1 MAGRVDLRKL
11 MDLRINEDVL
21 VSQYNARFRS
31 ESAQAVKTRL
41 SDVTKLVNG
50 DWTNAYPDGVAMP
63 SKPLVDNSIKNAV
76 YDLSRL
82 AKDARPTFKFVARS
96 DKAEA
101 RKAAHL
107 QAGILLSYRHFG
119 RFDRME
125 QQLYMDLIMAGFMG
139 VCVYYNETSD
149 YPIFKRL
156 DPRYTYPHIRG
167 GELID
172 VLYTE
177 TVRMR
182 DVEAYMADAAD
193 ELRLS
198 DVDKT
203 CQLID
208 FYTNQRVVQAIL
220 TTKDGTAQE
229 AKILDDWEHGLDTV
243 PVAFRQAESVDG
255 SFHGLMDQAEGPQ
268 IAQQMI
274 TQYLVDYIESMVHSP
289 FEEKG
294 IVNFDDPP
302 GPATLYHHDP
312 TADES
317 FMRRVAPAAPSGSVF
332 GLAAQLQESLR
343 TETTQPQTRVGSVEQ
358 SQASGAFVNSTQ
370 GQLTSLVKNLQDMMG
385 DLLVDLNDKAMRV
398 DEKWLDRSKPLVRPV
413 GTKNSYKPSTAID
426 GWYYHTVTFGA
437 AAGAGQS
444 NADARVLNH
453 LGARLIDRETARSQ
467 IDYLDDPSNIEERI
481 QGESIDDAILQK
493 FATDPATPMDA
504 LIDIKLQIAEGKDL
518 VEALKSVQARVKE
531 AQQQA
536 AAGAAGLPEGT
547 EQPGPDAAPQT
558 AEEQQF
564 AQEQGSIPSGVKG
577 GTLDIGPLRPLSQ
590 VIQRT

>member
-1 MAGRVDLRKL
+1 MAGRVDIRKL
-11 MDLRINEDVL
+11 MDMRINEDVL

-31 ESAQAVKTRL
+31 ETAQAVKERL
-41 SDVTKLVNG
+41 GNVIKLVNG
-50 DWTNAYPDGVAMP
+50 DWSDAYPDGTAMP
-63 SKPLVDNSIKNAV
+63 GKPLVDNSIKNAV

-82 AKDARPTFKFVARS
+82 AKDARPSFKFVARG
-96 DKAEA
+96 DKEDQ
-101 RKAAHL
+101 RKKASL

-125 QQLYMDLIMAGFMG
+125 QQLYMDLIMAGFMA
-139 VCVYYNETSD
+139 VCVYYNDTSD

-156 DPRYTYPHIRG
+156 DPRYTYPHVRG

-172 VLYTE
+172 VMYSE
-177 TVRMR
+177 TVRLR
-182 DVEAYMADAAD
+182 DVEAYMPDAYAS
-193 ELRLS
+193 LKMS
-198 DVDKT
+198 DLDKT
-203 CQLID
+203 AQIVD
-208 FYTNQRVVQAIL
+208 FYTNTRVVQALL
-220 TTKDGTAQE
+220 TTKGGNAQE
-229 AKILDDWEHGLDTV
+229 AKILDDWEHDLGTV

-255 SFHGLMDQAEGPQ
+255 SYHGLMDQAEGPQ
-268 IAQQMI
+268 ITQNMI

-302 GPATLYHHDP
+302 GPTTLYHHDP

-317 FMRRVAPAAPSGSVF
+317 FMRRVPPAAPAGSVF
-332 GLAAQLQESLR
+332 GVMQQLQESLR

-358 SQASGAFVNSTQ
+358 SQASGSFVNATQ

-385 DLLVDLNDKAMRV
+385 DLIADLNERAMRV
-398 DEKWLDRSKPLVRPV
+398 DERWLNKKKPLVRPV
-413 GTKNSYKPSTAID
+413 GTKNTYTPQTDID

-453 LGARLIDRETARSQ
+453 LGARLIDRETARVQ
-467 IDYLDDPSNIEERI
+467 IDYLDDPTNIEERI

-547 EQPGPDAAPQT
+547 GVPGPEAEPGT
-558 AEEQQF
+558 AEDVAL
-564 AQEQGSIPSGVKG
+564 AQEKGAIPSGVKG